1 MSMGGIYLRISQYCG
16 HLSKELGFDDVMY
29 AIDAAGRL
37 LIAADHGFVE
47 FLKSFWDV
55 VPHSPFSS
63 LLALGAFAIG
73 GVNEVALYTANTV
86 ILIGLAWLL
95 VSELKDTSRGMFAIC
110 LALVL
115 LSPISYR
122 VIEEFRPDIALG
134 IATAVMGWWFTGG
147 ILSGESRLF
156 KKAGLALGIC
166 FLIKPTFFAHTIAI
180 SLFLAGLFILV
191 QIVRNHGVG
200 LSATSQLSHL
210 AWYFGLAALVAAP
223 YFAMNGMAMVRYF
236 WDNALGVH
244 HVERCLPETYS
255 LREVLNVIFG
265 PWNYLGNGLR
275 FLATG
280 IAGSVAILFW
290 RGAKAEALRLLAFM
304 PMALVSLGIV
314 VVGRHNNPFF
324 LATFQWTV
332 LLAATFGIASL
343 HASVS
348 VAWKRVLCGVCAG
361 VLVLGVCARDTHWRN
376 ERRSSRQ
383 SDAYEGGGSGW
394 NQKLF
399 EQIQKH
405 EESLTEG
412 GLFARA
418 GGYWN
423 REIWATIPRPARFQ
437 PVSGH
442 EPPPR
447 VFFAFTGGVNRFTFE
462 WTGIKHG
469 FVPHTIDVFSAE
481 IAESIKLAEAS
492 EYTVVA
498 TDSANIDNLM
508 LNYRVQAA
516 FRKWIVSNPRFNKLP
531 DISANPYY
539 SVYVNKTLMQPVVF
553 WTGKWRD
560 GWIGVKSSF
569 ILLACERDALR
580 IEIAPINVPEFMPN
594 TVTIKIAEVIYK
606 STVFSKGTVIQIE
619 IPIEKLANQAVVE
632 LEFERA
638 YTPPGE
644 MRGLCAQVRVLN

>member
-1 MSMGGIYLRISQYCG
+1 MGGIYLRISQYCG
-16 HLSKELGFDDVMY
+16 HLSRELGFDDVMY
-29 AIDAAGRL
+29 AIDASGRL
-37 LIAADHGFVE
+37 LIAADHGFGA

-63 LLALGAFAIG
+63 LLALGAFVIG
-73 GVNEVALYTANTV
+73 GVNESALYTANTV
-86 ILIGLAWLL
+86 ILIGLSWVL
-95 VSELKDTSRGMFAIC
+95 VSELRGASRGMFALC
-110 LALVL
+110 LAMVL
-115 LSPISYR
+115 LSPMSYR

-134 IATAVMGWWFTGG
+134 IATAMMGWWFTGG
-147 ILSGESRLF
+147 MVNGESRLF

-180 SLFLAGLFILV
+180 SVFLAGLFMLV
-191 QIVRNHGVG
+191 QIVRNRGAG

-210 AWYFGLAALVAAP
+210 AWYFGLAVLVAAP
-223 YFAMNGMAMVRYF
+223 YFAMNGMVMVRYF
-236 WDNALGVH
+236 WDNALGAH
-244 HVERCLPETYS
+244 HVERCLPQSYS

-265 PWNYLGNGLR
+265 PWNFLGKGLH

-280 IAGSVAILFW
+280 IATFVAVLFW

-304 PMALVSLGIV
+304 LTALVSLGIV

-332 LLAATFGIASL
+332 LLGATFGIASL
-343 HASVS
+343 HASLAV
-348 VAWKRVLCGVCAG
+348 VWKRALCGVCAG

-376 ERRSSRQ
+376 ERRGTAY

-399 EQIQKH
+399 EQIRKH
-405 EESLTEG
+405 QESLTDG

-423 REIWATIPRPARFQ
+423 RKTWATYQRPERFQ

-447 VFFAFTGGVNRFTFE
+447 VFFAFTGDVNRCTFE
-462 WTGIKHG
+462 WTGLKNG
-469 FVPHTIDVFSAE
+469 FVPHTIDVLSAE
-481 IAESIKLAEAS
+481 ITESIKLAEDS

-498 TDSANIDNLM
+498 TDLANIDSVM
-508 LNYRVQAA
+508 LNYKVQAP
-516 FRKWIVSNPRFNKLP
+516 FRQWIVNNPRFNKLP
-531 DISANPYY
+531 DISANPLY
-539 SVYVNKTLMQPVVF
+539 SVYVNKTLMQPVVS
-553 WTGKWRD
+553 WSGKWRD
-560 GWIGVKSSF
+560 GWIGIKSSF
-569 ILLACERDALR
+569 ILLACEMDALR

-594 TVTIKIAEVIYK
+594 KVTIKIAKVIYQ
-606 STVFSKGTVIQIE
+606 SAAISKGTVIQIE

-638 YTPPGE
+638 YTPPRE